1 MILSRAVA
9 AKLIS
14 AFVFP
19 TRIVQFFY
27 FQKSKFQVS
36 SSLLGLY
43 SPVCVGP
50 GRKPRI
56 RFSHDEAQLFQRKL
70 LDQRR

>member
-1 MILSRAVA
+1 MILSRVVA

-14 AFVFP
+14 AFVFAI
-19 TRIVQFFY
+19 RIVQFLY
-27 FQKSKFQVS
+27 FQNPKVQAS
-36 SSLLGLY
+36 SNFLGLY

-50 GRKPRI
+50 GRKPRR
-56 RFSHDEAQLFQRKL
+56 RFSHDEANLFQLKL